1 MEEQSRNLSGKVIGS
16 IPILSTIQGLF
27 IDDLLFFN
35 TLINKK
41 YKINNREKFFDILKE
56 NTTERDVENTSQHIY
71 YL

>member
-1 MEEQSRNLSGKVIGS
+1 
-16 IPILSTIQGLF
+16 LF

>member
-16 IPILSTIQGLF
+16 IPILSTIP
-27 IDDLLFFN
+27 FFR
-35 TLINKK
+35 K
-41 YKINNREKFFDILKE
+41 KFFDILKE